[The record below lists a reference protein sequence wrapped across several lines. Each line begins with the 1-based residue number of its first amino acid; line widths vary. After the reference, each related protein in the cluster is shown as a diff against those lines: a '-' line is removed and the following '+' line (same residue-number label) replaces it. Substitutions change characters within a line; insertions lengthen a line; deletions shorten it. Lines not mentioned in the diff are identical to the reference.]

1 MLVMAASMLV
11 VWTIA
16 EPKCSDMQLS
26 KETLEA
32 VYDAAATIPDMTY
45 VSVEGNT
52 ILITVRR

>member
-16 EPKCSDMQLS
+16 ESKSDMQLS